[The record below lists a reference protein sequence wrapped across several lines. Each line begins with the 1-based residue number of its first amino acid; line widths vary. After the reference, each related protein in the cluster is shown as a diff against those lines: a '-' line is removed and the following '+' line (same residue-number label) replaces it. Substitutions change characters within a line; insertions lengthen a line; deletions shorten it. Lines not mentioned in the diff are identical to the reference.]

1 MRKLAMAVAAAMLL
15 LPAVASAQF
24 VLGLRAAYG
33 IPMGTAFDS
42 DPVLGP
48 KAEMKDFINRVIP
61 LQVEAGY
68 KLTPNFTLGLYYAYG
83 FANVNGAQ
91 ADAICV
97 TGIDCSASD
106 QRAGVQA
113 FWSFAPGQ
121 PIDLWIGAATGWEW
135 FTFKAEGGG
144 ATVKASLN
152 GWEYITVQAGVDFAL
167 SRSFALSPYASYGL
181 GQFSKYSLDVPGL
194 ASESG
199 SISSKA
205 THSQFQIGGR
215 ATFKF

>member
-1 MRKLAMAVAAAMLL
+1 MRKLAMAVAATVVL
-15 LPAVASAQF
+15 LPAAASAQF

-33 IPMGTAFDS
+33 FPMGTAFGD
-42 DPVLGP
+42 DPVLGA

-68 KLTPNFTLGLYYAYG
+68 KLTPNFTLGLYYSYG
-83 FANVNGAQ
+83 FASVHGAQ
-91 ADAICV
+91 ADAIC
-97 TGIDCSASD
+97 TSGIDCSSSD

-113 FWSFAPGQ
+113 LWSFAPGQ

-135 FTFKAEGGG
+135 FAFKATGGG

-167 SRSFALSPYASYGL
+167 SKSFAIAPYASYGL
-181 GQFSKYSLDVPGL
+181 GQFSKYSLEVTGL
-194 ASESG
+194 PNESG
-199 SISSKA
+199 SINSKA
-205 THSQFQIGGR
+205 THSQFQLGAR